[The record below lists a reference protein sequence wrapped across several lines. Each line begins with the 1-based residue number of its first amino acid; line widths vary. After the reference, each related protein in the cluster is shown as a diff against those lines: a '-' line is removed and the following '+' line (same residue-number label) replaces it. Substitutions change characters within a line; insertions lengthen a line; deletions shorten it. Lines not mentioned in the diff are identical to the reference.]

1 MKLEI
6 LHVADILLDPFSGM
20 GRIAYYWKMAF
31 EEAGHEFIHLGKE
44 DVKTKHPSEF
54 PEKAYKFYK
63 EKYNSKKPDVIL
75 AHEPVSGKFI
85 GNNIPVVL
93 FSHGIEQREWNLRKT
108 VYKQFHDSISLRSKV
123 LFPIW
128 RLRNCNKGLRRAN
141 LLLLSNKEDE
151 AYAVKKYNRDI
162 NDIIIFRNGIKENF
176 LTEKFSKG
184 KAEECVIGF
193 SATWIKRKGTGLI
206 VEVAKKLSKSGI
218 PVKWLFFGTVFPK
231 EEILKQFEEEL
242 HANIE
247 IFPTFN
253 AEEEKELYQR
263 CDIFVL
269 PSFFE
274 GQSLALLQGMAS
286 GLCCVTSDNC
296 AQVDLIQHRINGLLF
311 KTGDVEDLTS
321 QIELAIKNA
330 KFRKKLGQNARE
342 SVIDRR
348 WCVVSKEV
356 VNQIEKIA

>member
-123 LFPIW
+123 
-128 RLRNCNKGLRRAN
+128 
-141 LLLLSNKEDE
+141 
-151 AYAVKKYNRDI
+151 
-162 NDIIIFRNGIKENF
+162 IK
-176 LTEKFSKG
+176 
-184 KAEECVIGF
+184 
-193 SATWIKRKGTGLI
+193 
-206 VEVAKKLSKSGI
+206 
-218 PVKWLFFGTVFPK
+218 
-231 EEILKQFEEEL
+231 
-242 HANIE
+242 
-247 IFPTFN
+247 
-253 AEEEKELYQR
+253 
-263 CDIFVL
+263 
-269 PSFFE
+269 
-274 GQSLALLQGMAS
+274 
-286 GLCCVTSDNC
+286 
-296 AQVDLIQHRINGLLF
+296 
-311 KTGDVEDLTS
+311 
-321 QIELAIKNA
+321 
-330 KFRKKLGQNARE
+330 
-342 SVIDRR
+342 
-348 WCVVSKEV
+348 
-356 VNQIEKIA
+356 